1 MFGLTGYTTITAT
14 GTDQI
19 EVGMEAAGQQA
30 LQAGQA
36 GQAGPLDI
44 KICRAGGV
52 WEIESSGELS
62 LSVCVSLSLCL
73 SLTHK

>member
-1 MFGLTGYTTITAT
+1 MFGLADYTTITT

-30 LQAGQA
+30 LQAGRA
-36 GQAGPLDI
+36 GLLDV
-44 KICRAGGV
+44 KICRAGGI

-62 LSVCVSLSLCL
+62 LSLSL
-73 SLTHK
+73 SLTHKYCAD